1 MLYVAAMFVHIY
13 MGTIGVEGAF
23 EAMADGNVDVNW
35 AKERHSLW
43 YEEEMQAGA
52 GQRPGDAAGRI
63 TGISIR
69 DKNARPCGRAFCY
82 KGAMRIIGLAGWSG
96 SGKTTLIK
104 KLIPRLIARGISVST
119 LKHAHH
125 GFDLDQPGKDSFFH
139 RTAGATEVIISSA
152 KRWAILH
159 ELREQPEWDMA
170 ALVGKMSPVDL
181 VLVEG
186 FKRDAFPKLEIH
198 RIANG
203 KPLIHPEDPHI
214 VAVASDSALPAAR
227 VPVIDLN
234 DIEAIADLLLKHAVP
249 IGAGRIRERLM
260 AQLTDDCFAFS
271 GPLLPLEDMER
282 LIGERVAPVAETERV
297 ALARRARPRDRRRR
311 EGAGRSAAVR

>member
-1 MLYVAAMFVHIY
+1 MH
-13 MGTIGVEGAF
+13 
-23 EAMADGNVDVNW
+23 
-35 AKERHSLW
+35 
-43 YEEEMQAGA
+43 
-52 GQRPGDAAGRI
+52 
-63 TGISIR
+63 
-69 DKNARPCGRAFCY
+69 
-82 KGAMRIIGLAGWSG
+82 IIGLAGWSG

-104 KLIPRLIARGISVST
+104 KLIPRLIARGIAVST

-159 ELREQPEWDMA
+159 ELREQPEWDLA
-170 ALVGKMSPVDL
+170 ALVGKMAPVDL

-214 VAVASDSALPAAR
+214 VAVASDSALPAAQ
-227 VPVIDLN
+227 VPVVDLN

-249 IGAGRIRERLM
+249 I
-260 AQLTDDCFAFS
+260 
-271 GPLLPLEDMER
+271 
-282 LIGERVAPVAETERV
+282 
-297 ALARRARPRDRRRR
+297 
-311 EGAGRSAAVR
+311 